1 MIKTKSKIISQ
12 DNDMTKT
19 LKKNIFPN
27 PTHFPVH
34 CDEKRYVN
42 KRKKIRELRKYAR
55 KKHSKKVR
63 KKTRKKKR

>member
-34 CDEKRYVN
+34 CDEKKHVI
-42 KRKKIRELRKYAR
+42 KRKKRRELRK
-55 KKHSKKVR
+55 S
-63 KKTRKKKR
+63 TRKKISIILKL